1 MRAEIKLTDVKDIR
15 DLHEYINA
23 ELRLR
28 RVAPTLEALQ
38 AALEMPKTEAEIEFT
53 DYGKISGAL
62 LDYVNKVIEVIVIV
76 GEKNPN
82 VQVMITML
90 KQNTD
95 KAKSCA
101 ENGKIAP
108 RFPAW
113 LFFF

>member
-38 AALEMPKTEAEIEFT
+38 AALEMPKTEVEFT

-62 LDYVNKVIEVIVIV
+62 LDYVNKMIEMIVIV

-82 VQVMITML
+82 VQVMITM
-90 KQNTD
+90 
-95 KAKSCA
+95 
-101 ENGKIAP
+101 
-108 RFPAW
+108 
-113 LFFF
+113 

>member
-62 LDYVNKVIEVIVIV
+62 LDYVNKMIEMIV

-82 VQVMITML
+82 VQVMITM
-90 KQNTD
+90 
-95 KAKSCA
+95 
-101 ENGKIAP
+101 
-108 RFPAW
+108 
-113 LFFF
+113 

>member
-28 RVAPTLEALQ
+28 HVAPTLEALQ

-62 LDYVNKVIEVIVIV
+62 LDYVNKVIEMIVIV

-82 VQVMITML
+82 VQVMITM
-90 KQNTD
+90 
-95 KAKSCA
+95 
-101 ENGKIAP
+101 
-108 RFPAW
+108 
-113 LFFF
+113 

>member
-62 LDYVNKVIEVIVIV
+62 LDYVNKMPIKLRAVRKT
-76 GEKNPN
+76 EKSHP
-82 VQVMITML
+82 VFL
-90 KQNTD
+90 HGSSFFD
-95 KAKSCA
+95 KKTHKYIDFC
-101 ENGKIAP
+101 
-108 RFPAW
+108 
-113 LFFF
+113 

>member
-53 DYGKISGAL
+53 DYG
-62 LDYVNKVIEVIVIV
+62 
-76 GEKNPN
+76 
-82 VQVMITML
+82 
-90 KQNTD
+90 
-95 KAKSCA
+95 
-101 ENGKIAP
+101 
-108 RFPAW
+108 
-113 LFFF
+113 

>member
-38 AALEMPKTEAEIEFT
+38 AALEMPKTEA
-53 DYGKISGAL
+53 
-62 LDYVNKVIEVIVIV
+62 VIEMIVIV

-82 VQVMITML
+82 VQVMITM
-90 KQNTD
+90 
-95 KAKSCA
+95 
-101 ENGKIAP
+101 
-108 RFPAW
+108 
-113 LFFF
+113 

>member
-38 AALEMPKTEAEIEFT
+38 TALETPKTEAEIEFT

-62 LDYVNKVIEVIVIV
+62 LDYVNTLIETIATLRDN
-76 GEKNPN
+76 NPN
-82 VQVMITML
+82 LHVMMTL
-90 KQNTD
+90 
-95 KAKSCA
+95 
-101 ENGKIAP
+101 
-108 RFPAW
+108 
-113 LFFF
+113 

>member
-23 ELRLR
+23 ELR

-62 LDYVNKVIEVIVIV
+62 LDYVNKMIEMIVIV

-82 VQVMITML
+82 VQVMITM
-90 KQNTD
+90 
-95 KAKSCA
+95 
-101 ENGKIAP
+101 
-108 RFPAW
+108 
-113 LFFF
+113 

>member
-53 DYGKISGAL
+53 ENHKKDRKKPEKIC
-62 LDYVNKVIEVIVIV
+62 NNWRI
-76 GEKNPN
+76 
-82 VQVMITML
+82 
-90 KQNTD
+90 
-95 KAKSCA
+95 
-101 ENGKIAP
+101 IA
-108 RFPAW
+108 
-113 LFFF
+113 

>member
-53 DYGKISGAL
+53 DYGISGAL
-62 LDYVNKVIEVIVIV
+62 LDYVNKMIEMIVIV

-82 VQVMITML
+82 VQVMITM
-90 KQNTD
+90 
-95 KAKSCA
+95 
-101 ENGKIAP
+101 
-108 RFPAW
+108 
-113 LFFF
+113 

>member
-38 AALEMPKTEAEIEFT
+38 AALEAEIEFT

-62 LDYVNKVIEVIVIV
+62 LDYVNKMIEMIVIV

-82 VQVMITML
+82 VQVMITM
-90 KQNTD
+90 
-95 KAKSCA
+95 
-101 ENGKIAP
+101 
-108 RFPAW
+108 
-113 LFFF
+113 